1 MDRQLPQDQRV
12 RILVI
17 DDHELFRA
25 GVGKLID
32 GHSCLKVV
40 ADCGSAEEGRAL
52 AAREQPQVILLD
64 LDLGQGPEHGL
75 EAITRLL
82 EAAPEAA
89 ILVVTRKPD
98 KALHEAAMLRGARGV
113 ITKDTPPALLLKALE
128 RVFAGEVWIDRAA
141 IGKLLASARAAGLVK
156 PGPEAQL
163 TAREREIIALICEGL
178 DNGQIAARLNLST
191 KTIRNHLSA
200 IFNKLGVKD
209 RLGLAIC
216 AFRLGLVCMPRMPG
230 TAD

>member
-1 MDRQLPQDQRV
+1 MDRQATKRQQV

-25 GVGKLID
+25 GVGKLIN
-32 GHSCLKVV
+32 GHGCLKVV
-40 ADCGSAEEGRAL
+40 ADCGSAEDGCAL
-52 AAREQPQVILLD
+52 AAREPPHVILLD

-75 EAITRLL
+75 DAIASLL
-82 EAAPEAA
+82 EVAPEAA
-89 ILVVTRKPD
+89 ILVMTREPD
-98 KALHEAAMLRGARGV
+98 KVLHEAAVLRGARGV
-113 ITKDTPPALLLKALE
+113 ITKDTPAALLLKALE

-141 IGKLLASARAAGLVK
+141 IGKLLASARAARLAK

-163 TAREREIIALICEGL
+163 TVREREIIALICEGL
-178 DNGQIAARLNLST
+178 DNGQIAVRLNLST
-191 KTIRNHLSA
+191 KTIRNHLST

-216 AFRLGLVCMPRMPG
+216 AFRLGLVCLPRMAG